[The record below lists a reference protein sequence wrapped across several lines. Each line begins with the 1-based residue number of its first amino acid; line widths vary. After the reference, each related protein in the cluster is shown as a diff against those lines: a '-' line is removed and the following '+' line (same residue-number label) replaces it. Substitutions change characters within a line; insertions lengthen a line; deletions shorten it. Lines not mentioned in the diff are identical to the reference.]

1 MGSPSPNNIVLA
13 LLLTTTYF
21 VTVGGKFGTPP
32 MSIQVGDQHQ
42 QSQQGQHASS
52 LALLNL
58 SGPEPSDKFIPCHF
72 NPGCFCK
79 YDQKTEIYDSLR
91 RLWQLV
97 GFNETSF
104 FRAVTALQREIRSDS
119 TTTYFFP
126 ESEIGIL
133 AQNVVNSS
141 SSSSTYSYN
150 SQYSRPRD
158 PGPIFEIV
166 CLAVPLSMI
175 PTEYSVHGIVA
186 HVSVTGAE
194 LGILDG
200 SAFAGLEV
208 QNIQL
213 SRDHLYFISEYAFSS
228 MGNSLTVLDIS
239 MNFLD
244 EIPLMAFKNLKVLEW
259 LNLNKYLQKS

>member
-1 MGSPSPNNIVLA
+1 MVIRIIFIA
-13 LLLTTTYF
+13 LTCCT
-21 VTVGGKFGTPP
+21 TVGGKFGTPP
-32 MSIQVGDQHQ
+32 LTIQTSDQQ
-42 QSQQGQHASS
+42 QQPSQQQQQQHASS

-58 SGPEPSDKFIPCHF
+58 SGPQPSDKFIPCHF

-97 GFNETSF
+97 GFNETGF
-104 FRAVTALQREIRSDS
+104 FRAVNALQREIRNDP

-126 ESEIGIL
+126 ESELGQL
-133 AQNVVNSS
+133 AQVVVNSS
-141 SSSSTYSYN
+141 ASSASAYSYT
-150 SQYSRPRD
+150 SQYARPLD
-158 PGPIFEIV
+158 PGPIFEFV
-166 CLAVPLSMI
+166 CLAVPMAII
-175 PTEYSVHGIVA
+175 PTEYNAHGVIA
-186 HVSVTGAE
+186 HVSVTGSQ

-228 MGNSLTVLDIS
+228 MGNSLTVLDLS

-244 EIPLMAFKNLKVLEW
+244 EIPLAAFKNLKVLEW
-259 LNLNKYLQKS
+259 LNLNK